1 MGCEASKKKVN
12 ENHVIELD
20 GRVSECFAQ
29 KFV

>member
-1 MGCEASKKKVN
+1 MGREASKTKVN
-12 ENHVIELD
+12 KKHVKELD